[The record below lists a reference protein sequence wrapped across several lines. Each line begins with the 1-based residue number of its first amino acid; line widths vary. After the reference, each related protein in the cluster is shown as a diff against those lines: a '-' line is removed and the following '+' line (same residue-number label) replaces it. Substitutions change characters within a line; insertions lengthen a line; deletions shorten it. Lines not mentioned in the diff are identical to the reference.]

1 MQAVNFD
8 DMLDKLVAQ
17 DPRYHREAYI
27 FLREALDFT
36 QKSLGR
42 SHPEEAPPAAETKAR
57 KKPAPQEPVNH
68 VSGQELL
75 EGLRQH
81 ALQQFGPMAL
91 MVLNEWGIHRCEDFG
106 ELVFNMVDHRLL
118 GKTDKDSRE
127 DFRAGYDFD
136 DAFRKPFLPGNA
148 DSSKVKAEG

>member
-8 DMLDKLVAQ
+8 DMLDKLVAH
-17 DPRYHREAYI
+17 DPRYHRDAYL

-42 SHPEEAPPAAETKAR
+42 TQPEAAPPAGSPKPR
-57 KKPAPQEPVNH
+57 KKPATHEPAHH
-68 VSGQELL
+68 VTGQELL
-75 EGLRQH
+75 EGLRQY

-106 ELVFNMVDHRLL
+106 EIVFNMVDHRLL
-118 GKTDKDSRE
+118 GKTDKDSRD
-127 DFRAGYDFD
+127 DFKGGYDFD
-136 DAFRKPFLPGNA
+136 DAFRKPFLPANA
-148 DSSKVKAEG
+148 TRSKAGSQS